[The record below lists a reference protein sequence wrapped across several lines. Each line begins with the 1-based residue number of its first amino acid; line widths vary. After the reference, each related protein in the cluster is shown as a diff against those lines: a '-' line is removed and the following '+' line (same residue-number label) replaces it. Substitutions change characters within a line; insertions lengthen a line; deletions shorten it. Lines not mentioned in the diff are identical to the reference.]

1 MWRAQV
7 VVWGKLRDALQVG
20 FELPDDAELASDLVG
35 PRYSYSPKQQLEL
48 EPKDMM
54 LSRGLA
60 SPDQPMPWR

>member
-35 PRYSYSPKQQLEL
+35 PRYS
-48 EPKDMM
+48 
-54 LSRGLA
+54 
-60 SPDQPMPWR
+60 